1 MFDIKTIS
9 DKQRAILGYNF
20 GFTEGRYGELY
31 LDNGFFF
38 NKILPNVTPS
48 MFVDICTRYGF
59 YGKLNQNHYQM
70 IYNTLGMKTSDT
82 MMLTRF
88 KEVYGMTTDKRI
100 FKNITNHI
108 VGVEGDITSTP
119 ISDELVDLVIS
130 MYRSEDGLIDSNN
143 NLNLGAESHIIV
155 ELLPYAIYFNNW
167 KDILKR
173 YRKNMTRI
181 LMSQERFEEICSVDA
196 NETQELLEML
206 IGKFITADST
216 MVEQTSTLYMLDT
229 FENVQ
234 VEQMLIKQPSFI
246 FALSDAEHVVTKA
259 RSSQVVS
266 YIDIDDIELETET
279 LIKLLDSLSK
289 TLNDVNS
296 ISLLCK
302 VISKLGVE
310 EARTKMTKVNKKWFD
325 LVYAKIAKFFKGSYV
340 LKYAND
346 LIQYDKMSKEE
357 LPDEVLMADCLEY
370 IVDNNIV
377 DIDIILDIFK
387 SYAPNERG
395 NTTFHKFVMKNSER
409 YPTIVYMYNVYQLG
423 G

>member
-1 MFDIKTIS
+1 MFNIKTIS

-20 GFTEGRYGELY
+20 GFTEGQYGELY

-48 MFVDICTRYGF
+48 MFVDICSRYGF

-82 MMLTRF
+82 MLVKRF
-88 KEVYGMTTDKRI
+88 KEVYDMTTDKRV

-108 VGVEGDITSTP
+108 VGVEGDITTTP
-119 ISDELVDLVIS
+119 ISDELIDLAIS
-130 MYRSEDGLIDSNN
+130 AYQSETGLIDSNN
-143 NLNLGAESHIIV
+143 NLNLDAEPRMIV

-167 KDILKR
+167 KDIFNR

-181 LMSQERFEEICSVDA
+181 LMSQERFEEICSDA

-216 MVEQTSTLYMLDT
+216 TAEQSTALYMLDT

-246 FALSDAEHVVTKA
+246 FALSDTEQVVTKA

-266 YIDIDDIELETET
+266 YINIDDIELETET
-279 LIKLLDSLSK
+279 LVKLLDSLSK

-310 EARTKMTKVNKKWFD
+310 EARAEMTKVNKKWFD
-325 LVYAKIAKFFKGSYV
+325 LVYAKITKFFKGSYV

-346 LIQYDKMSKEE
+346 SVQYDKTSNEE
-357 LPDEVLMADCLEY
+357 LPDDVLMTDCLEY

-377 DIDIILDIFK
+377 DIDIMLDIFK
-387 SYAPNERG
+387 SYASNVR
-395 NTTFHKFVMKNSER
+395 NSTFHKFVLKNSER